1 METWWEWASKT
12 HSIVR
17 SPHSLGTLI
26 EWKLP
31 QSPRSTFWPTRPHSL
46 GTLIEWKHHR
56 RGNMIPLHFQG
67 PHSLGTLIEWKR
79 IKYPTTCSS
88 KLGPHSLG
96 TLIEWKH

>member
-46 GTLIEWKHHR
+46 GTLIEWKL
-56 RGNMIPLHFQG
+56 IVIK
-67 PHSLGTLIEWKR
+67 SLQLFKLEV
-79 IKYPTTCSS
+79 PTRW
-88 KLGPHSLG
+88 GH
-96 TLIEWKH
+96 